1 MTPPATIAARHPT
14 RTVRRGPAAPRPPR
28 RFSGPG
34 RPKRDPRAG
43 ATAATVVARPPFA
56 MRLGARAMRVGDAR
70 VLDRLVRGRAWIAI
84 MAIGLIGI
92 VFMQVSLLKLNAG
105 ISRAVTA
112 ADTFDRQN
120 SSLREDISKLDSGE
134 RIQSV
139 AAKLGM
145 VTPAAGDVH
154 YLDGR
159 GADGAR
165 AAAAIKPPDPVTPT
179 AAPRRRRRRR
189 RLRRLPRPRPRP
201 PHRRRG
207 RRRPPR
213 RRRRPPRRRPRPRPP
228 RRRPHRDH
236 RGVDHDHRAFDHD
249 HRAFDRRRRAGDN
262 CATCGGPY
270 CRRGRRKRPAGP
282 GLACGA
288 ARAPHRPPV
297 RRVPRAPAP
306 RRRARGLPRHRQ
318 GLEPGQCRGQP
329 AGELAGAPGPAGHD
343 RRSPRVRAGGIRAR
357 R

>member
-14 RTVRRGPAAPRPPR
+14 RTVRRGRPPR
-28 RFSGPG
+28 RISGPG
-34 RPKRDPRAG
+34 RAKRDPRAS
-43 ATAATVVARPPFA
+43 ATAATAVGRPPFA

-70 VLDRLVRGRAWIAI
+70 LLDRLVRGRAWIAL

-134 RIQSV
+134 RIQAV

-165 AAAAIKPPDPVTPT
+165 AAASIKPPDPVTPPTVTQAPAAATTAPAAATTAPAATT
-179 AAPRRRRRRR
+179 AAP
-189 RLRRLPRPRPRP
+189 
-201 PHRRRG
+201 
-207 RRRPPR
+207 
-213 RRRRPPRRRPRPRPP
+213 
-228 RRRPHRDH
+228 
-236 RGVDHDHRAFDHD
+236 V
-249 HRAFDRRRRAGDN
+249 
-262 CATCGGPY
+262 TTTT
-270 CRRGRRKRPAGP
+270 
-282 GLACGA
+282 
-288 ARAPHRPPV
+288 
-297 RRVPRAPAP
+297 APAATTTAAATTTTAAP
-306 RRRARGLPRHRQ
+306 VN
-318 GLEPGQCRGQP
+318 P
-329 AGELAGAPGPAGHD
+329 APTATASPPA
-343 RRSPRVRAGGIRAR
+343 VAGGASAPQGQG
-357 R
+357 

>member
-14 RTVRRGPAAPRPPR
+14 RTVPRAPSAPRPPR

-34 RPKRDPRAG
+34 RPRRDPRAG
-43 ATAATVVARPPFA
+43 ATAGTAVARPPFA
-56 MRLGARAMRVGDAR
+56 VRLGARAMRIGDAR
-70 VLDRLVRGRAWIAI
+70 VLDRLVRGRVWIAI

-134 RIQSV
+134 RIQGV

-159 GADGAR
+159 GADAAR

-179 AAPRRRRRRR
+179 AAP
-189 RLRRLPRPRPRP
+189 
-201 PHRRRG
+201 
-207 RRRPPR
+207 
-213 RRRRPPRRRPRPRPP
+213 
-228 RRRPHRDH
+228 
-236 RGVDHDHRAFDHD
+236 A
-249 HRAFDRRRRAGDN
+249 AA
-262 CATCGGPY
+262 ATTT
-270 CRRGRRKRPAGP
+270 PAATTP
-282 GLACGA
+282 A
-288 ARAPHRPPV
+288 AATTT
-297 RRVPRAPAP
+297 VPAAATAAPAP
-306 RRRARGLPRHRQ
+306 SATAAAAPTTTNTA
-318 GLEPGQCRGQP
+318 P
-329 AGELAGAPGPAGHD
+329 ATTTTAPAATTAAPATTAPPAAGPTA
-343 RRSPRVRAGGIRAR
+343 VAGGASAPQGQG
-357 R
+357 